1 VRRRAIAGWLA
12 RRVGLTACLAAAVPV
27 IGRAQAGVH
36 DSVVYRVDSSSRFEV
51 RTGKAG
57 LFGFAGHSHRI
68 RARSFTGAVVYVPSD
83 PTRSRVSVV
92 VAAESLEVLTP
103 RDTAEIRKVAATM
116 RREVLDADHYP
127 QIRLASRTVAPTT
140 DGFHAVAA
148 LTLRGTTRDVPIDV
162 KVEFHSDTLL
172 AGCTFSVKQSDFGI
186 SPYRGGPGGTV
197 RVADRVTF
205 DIALV
210 GVKHP
215 GPTAR

>member
-1 VRRRAIAGWLA
+1 MSGWLA
-12 RRVGLTACLAAAVPV
+12 RGVGLAACLATAVPV
-27 IGRAQAGVH
+27 PGRAQAGAP

-68 RARSFTGAVVYVPSD
+68 RARSFTGVVVYVPGD
-83 PTRSRVSVV
+83 PTRSRVSIV

-103 RDTAEIRKVAATM
+103 PDTAEIRKVTETM
-116 RREVLDADHYP
+116 RRDVLDADHYP
-127 QIRLASRTVAPTT
+127 QIRFASRTIAPTAE
-140 DGFHAVAA
+140 GFHAVAD

-162 KVEFHSDTLL
+162 KVELRSDSVL

-210 GVKHP
+210 GVKEA
-215 GPTAR
+215 GSTAR